1 MMTALMINATAEVMM
16 PRLLSFAVKA
26 KLFPPPASQT
36 DRTIRWSNKG
46 TQAIHIT
53 TVNGSVEI
61 RRRLYWANQ
70 YGCCA
75 PLDSWLGLSS
85 RYSQGVREMVCRI
98 GLDGSYRKSAD
109 DLRRLSQIT
118 LSYQS
123 LRKVFQAEGQKL
135 LIAQRTGDLAPTF
148 NAEQCRVAADK
159 PTCLITGADGF
170 QVPLI
175 TDEEARK
182 RRVRATQRRAKL
194 RRKGHTLGPLPKR
207 SRGSD
212 QRWKEAKLVT
222 FYDPSGRYQHTAA
235 TTGNHKVLGRIM
247 RREATKLRL
256 DKADRKYSVSDG
268 AQWIR
273 RQYSQQLPM
282 LEAMVLDYYH
292 LRDHAVICSKSLYGE
307 GTAESQRWR
316 KDFCQTMLQ
325 SGPFEAL
332 TELAVLIKRHRG
344 HKRQALQ
351 SLHGYIA
358 RRTEM
363 LDYPRYLAEGFQIGS
378 GPTESQ
384 CKCLTDRLKG
394 RGRRWNGNAIDAH
407 LAVNCLHS
415 NSGQWST
422 YWPKVSV
429 P

>member
-1 MMTALMINATAEVMM
+1 
-16 PRLLSFAVKA
+16 
-26 KLFPPPASQT
+26 
-36 DRTIRWSNKG
+36 
-46 TQAIHIT
+46 
-53 TVNGSVEI
+53 
-61 RRRLYWANQ
+61 
-70 YGCCA
+70 
-75 PLDSWLGLSS
+75 
-85 RYSQGVREMVCRI
+85 MVCRI

-135 LIAQRTGDLAPTF
+135 LVAQRTSELAATF
-148 NAEQCRVAADK
+148 DAEQCRVAPDK

-175 TDEEARK
+175 TEQEKRK
-182 RRVRATQRRAKL
+182 RRAEAIQRRAKL
-194 RRKGHTLGPLPKR
+194 RRKGHKLAPLPKR

-235 TTGNHKVLGRIM
+235 TTGSHKVLGRIM
-247 RREATKLRL
+247 RREATKLRF
-256 DKADRKYSVSDG
+256 DKADRKYSLSDG

-273 RQYSQQLPM
+273 RQYSRQLPM
-282 LEAMVLDYYH
+282 LDEMILDYYH
-292 LRDHAVICSKSLYGE
+292 LREHAIVCSKSLYGQ
-307 GTAESQRWR
+307 GTTEAQQWR
-316 KDFCQTMLQ
+316 KSFCQMMLQ
-325 SGPFEAL
+325 SGPLEAL
-332 TELAVLIKRHRG
+332 TELAVQTKGHRG
-344 HKRQALQ
+344 HKQQALQ

-358 RRTEM
+358 RRTDM

-394 RGRRWNGNAIDAH
+394 RGRRWNKDAIDAH
-407 LAVNCLHS
+407 LAVSCLHS
-415 NSGQWST
+415 NSGQWRT
-422 YWPKVSV
+422 YWPKAPV

>member
-1 MMTALMINATAEVMM
+1 
-16 PRLLSFAVKA
+16 
-26 KLFPPPASQT
+26 
-36 DRTIRWSNKG
+36 
-46 TQAIHIT
+46 
-53 TVNGSVEI
+53 
-61 RRRLYWANQ
+61 
-70 YGCCA
+70 
-75 PLDSWLGLSS
+75 
-85 RYSQGVREMVCRI
+85 MVCRI

-123 LRKVFQAEGQKL
+123 LRKVFQVEGQKL
-135 LIAQRTGDLAPTF
+135 RIAQRTGELAPTF
-148 NAEQCRVAADK
+148 NAEQCRVAANE

-175 TDEEARK
+175 TETEKRK
-182 RRVRATQRRAKL
+182 RRSKATQRRVKL
-194 RRKGHTLGPLPKR
+194 RRKGHTLAPLPKR

-222 FYDPSGRYQHTAA
+222 FYDPSGRHQHTAA
-235 TTGNHKVLGRIM
+235 TTGNHKVLGHIM

-268 AQWIR
+268 AQWIH
-273 RQYSQQLPM
+273 RQYSRQLPM
-282 LEAMVLDYYH
+282 LDAMILDYYH
-292 LRDHAVICSKSLYGE
+292 LRDHAIVCSKSLYGE
-307 GTAESQRWR
+307 GTTEAQQWR
-316 KDFCQTMLQ
+316 KSFCQTMVQ
-325 SGPFEAL
+325 SGSLEAL
-332 TELAVLIKRHRG
+332 TELAVQIKKHRG
-344 HKRQALQ
+344 HKRKALQ

-384 CKCLTDRLKG
+384 CKGLTGRLKG
-394 RGRRWNGNAIDAH
+394 RGRRWNSNAIDAH
-407 LAVNCLHS
+407 LAVSCLHS
-415 NSGQWST
+415 NSGQWNT
-422 YWPKVSV
+422 YWPKTKV

>member
-1 MMTALMINATAEVMM
+1 
-16 PRLLSFAVKA
+16 
-26 KLFPPPASQT
+26 
-36 DRTIRWSNKG
+36 
-46 TQAIHIT
+46 
-53 TVNGSVEI
+53 
-61 RRRLYWANQ
+61 
-70 YGCCA
+70 
-75 PLDSWLGLSS
+75 
-85 RYSQGVREMVCRI
+85 MVCRI

-135 LIAQRTGDLAPTF
+135 LIGQRTGGLAATF
-148 NAEQCRVAADK
+148 NAEQCRVDPDR

-175 TDEEARK
+175 TDQEKRK
-182 RRVRATQRRAKL
+182 RRAKATQRRAKL
-194 RRKGHTLGPLPKR
+194 RRKGHTLAPLPKR

-235 TTGNHKVLGRIM
+235 TTGNHKMLGQIM
-247 RREATKLRL
+247 RREAAKLRL

-268 AQWIR
+268 AQWIH

-282 LEAMVLDYYH
+282 LDEMILDYYH
-292 LRDHAVICSKSLYGE
+292 LRDHTIVCSKSLYGE
-307 GTAESQRWR
+307 GTTEAQQWR
-316 KDFCQTMLQ
+316 KSFCRMMLR
-325 SGPFEAL
+325 SGPLEAL
-332 TELAVLIKRHRG
+332 TELAVQIKRHRG

-351 SLHGYIA
+351 ALHGYIA

-384 CKCLTDRLKG
+384 CKALTGRLKG
-394 RGRRWNGNAIDAH
+394 RGRRWNNSAIDAH

-422 YWPKVSV
+422 YWQKAKV

>member
-1 MMTALMINATAEVMM
+1 
-16 PRLLSFAVKA
+16 
-26 KLFPPPASQT
+26 
-36 DRTIRWSNKG
+36 
-46 TQAIHIT
+46 
-53 TVNGSVEI
+53 
-61 RRRLYWANQ
+61 
-70 YGCCA
+70 
-75 PLDSWLGLSS
+75 
-85 RYSQGVREMVCRI
+85 MVCRL

-123 LRKVFQAEGQKL
+123 FRKVFQAEGQKL
-135 LIAQRTGDLAPTF
+135 LMAQRTGELAVTF
-148 NAEQCRVAADK
+148 NAEQCRVAPEK

-175 TDEEARK
+175 TDEEKRK
-182 RRVRATQRRAKL
+182 RRAKAIQRRAKL
-194 RRKGHTLGPLPKR
+194 RRKGHPLAPLPKR
-207 SRGSD
+207 PRGSD

-222 FYDPSGRYQHTAA
+222 FYDPSGRHQHTAA
-235 TTGNHKVLGRIM
+235 TTGNHKVLGQIM
-247 RREATKLRL
+247 RREAAKLRL

-268 AQWIR
+268 APWIH
-273 RQYSQQLPM
+273 RQYRQQLPM
-282 LEAMVLDYYH
+282 LDESILDYYH
-292 LRDHAVICSKSLYGE
+292 LRDHAIVCSKSLYGE
-307 GTAESQRWR
+307 GTTDAQQWR
-316 KDFCQTMLQ
+316 KTFCRMMLR
-325 SGPFEAL
+325 SGPLEAL
-332 TELAVLIKRHRG
+332 TELAVQIKSHRG

-363 LDYPRYLAEGFQIGS
+363 LDYPRYLAEGFHIGS

-384 CKCLTDRLKG
+384 CKGLNARLKG
-394 RGRRWNGNAIDAH
+394 RGRRWNNHAIDAH

-422 YWPKVSV
+422 YWPKAPV